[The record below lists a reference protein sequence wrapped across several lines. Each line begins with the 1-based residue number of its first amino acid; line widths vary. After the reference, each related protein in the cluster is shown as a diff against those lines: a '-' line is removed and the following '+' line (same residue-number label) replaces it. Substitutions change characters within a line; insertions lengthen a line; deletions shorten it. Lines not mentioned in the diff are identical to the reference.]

1 MVEAMD
7 AIKGPEVSAPPRCIE
22 LHEVGMMDGG
32 QVRHVVRVRWC
43 DEDVQ
48 VQVKGTLGSSVF
60 AV

>member
-1 MVEAMD
+1 MVVAMD

-32 QVRHVVRVRWC
+32 QVRHVVRVRWHQWC

-48 VQVKGTLGSSVF
+48 VKRY
-60 AV
+60 ARH